1 MIKFNEDYFTLLEP
15 DAPSEEVYYWDD
27 VVRVAYYVRH
37 DSVFYRSADARQV
50 YIIVEHKCGQYLQ
63 IPPGSPDWG
72 LFDDNFGKYLHVK
85 SRDRG
90 KLLENPP
97 LERLIDI
104 YVRSAGAGER

>member
-1 MIKFNEDYFTLLEP
+1 MIKFNEDYFTLLEQ

-37 DSVFYRSADARQV
+37 DGVFYRSADARQV
-50 YIIVEHKCGQYLQ
+50 YIIVEHECGQYLQ
-63 IPPGSPDWG
+63 IPPGTQDWD
-72 LFDDNFGKYLHVK
+72 LFDGNFGKYLPVK
-85 SRDRG
+85 VRDRG

-104 YVRSAGAGER
+104 YVRPGGTGRR